1 MKQLLFIFSIISLLG
16 CKNSKYK
23 KISEYEEMLNSH
35 NIYNRESYRDYKSE
49 ILKIRPTKESYCLLD
64 SFKAE
69 LDIKKGKL
77 NYFIGHDRE
86 YLKQT
91 LTNLPEYLKSNYS
104 INSIQLLIGCV
115 VTDDDKYGKCYER
128 LMHDAIE
135 KKYGEDF
142 ISKSKRIVDS
152 VYHHKNP
159 DTIYSRFNS
168 YGMLNRSKSKTYRNW
183 HDSISKA
190 FSKNF
195 IIPKNYTVKN
205 DSITYVSADFIINRS
220 GHIDSLKLS
229 SIGLSKEYENIFK
242 SQLKNQIL
250 NNEWQSTKLYEI
262 ELNSKE
268 FIVIFL

>member
-1 MKQLLFIFSIISLLG
+1 MKQLFIFFAIISLLG

-23 KISEYEEMLNSH
+23 KISEYEEKLDSL
-35 NIYNRESYRDYKSE
+35 NIYDYDSYRDYKRE

-86 YLKQT
+86 YLQQT
-91 LTNLPEYLKSNYS
+91 LTNLSEYLKSNYS
-104 INSIQLLIGCV
+104 INSIELLIGCIV
-115 VTDDDKYGKCYER
+115 SDDDKYGKCYER
-128 LMHDAIE
+128 LMHEAIE

-159 DTIYSRFNS
+159 DTVYSRFNS
-168 YGMLNRSKSKTYRNW
+168 YGMMNRYKSKTYRNW

-195 IIPKNYTVKN
+195 IIPDSYTVKN

-220 GHIDSLKLS
+220 GHVDSLILS
-229 SIGLSKEYENIFK
+229 SIGLSEEYENIFK

-250 NNEWQSTKLYEI
+250 NNEWQPTKLYGI

-268 FIVIFL
+268 FIFIFL